1 MMPRRS
7 LSFILPLALLTLAAC
22 ADKGAEQPGSGDS
35 TTAAVIEVPTTPMV
49 TAIEIGRALDDSNRV
64 LGSGVEHFPS
74 ADTLYVKVT
83 TSHVVAGTPLTV
95 RLTRGTTLIDS
106 VDVPSGPIDAE
117 SNASAIATLPK
128 AHGVTAGAYRIEV
141 LLDGASQGVRE
152 FTIDG

>member
-1 MMPRRS
+1 MMPRRFLS
-7 LSFILPLALLTLAAC
+7 LTLPLALLTLAAC
-22 ADKGAEQPGSGDS
+22 ADKGGDQSGSGDS
-35 TTAAVIEVPTTPMV
+35 AAAAVIEVPTTPMV

-64 LGSGVEHFPS
+64 LGGGVEHFPS
-74 ADTLYVKVT
+74 ADTLYVRVT

-128 AHGVTAGAYRIEV
+128 AHGVAAGAYRIEV